1 MTGANLYSRLLRYV
15 RPYRWAFGL
24 AVFGMM
30 IVAAGDLMLAWL
42 VIPIVR
48 NFESPDPLGTKW
60 LPMTIVGAVVDGRAT
75 SAASAEVFITCQP
88 LLRRVISV

>member
-1 MTGANLYSRLLRYV
+1 MSTSGRHLYTRLARYI

-24 AVFGMM
+24 AVLGMV

-48 NFESPDPLGTKW
+48 NFEARTRWPPSGC
-60 LPMTIVGAVVDGRAT
+60 R
-75 SAASAEVFITCQP
+75 
-88 LLRRVISV
+88 